1 MNTNA
6 TKFVDTL
13 TRKFSSVVD
22 KILHHPYLLSVEG
35 KKLSRENLKVFVCEQ
50 YHIISNDKR
59 SFSLV
64 ASRTSN
70 SLSATLFQEC
80 LSFESLALDSL
91 SLLANELNLNTNHLK
106 SYEPL
111 AGCQAY
117 TNYLTRLASCGSD
130 SEILIAMLADLPIWG
145 KNCERIS
152 SALKKNYGFTED
164 SCRFLD
170 RFSGPIPE
178 EFLKKS
184 NEVIESSLFNYRKE
198 METATRLIL
207 DYELMFWDSIYQY
220 LIKN

>member
-13 TRKFSSVVD
+13 TRELSSIVD
-22 KILHHPYLLSVEG
+22 KILRHPYLLSVES
-35 KKLSRENLKVFVCEQ
+35 KKLSREDLKVFVCEQ

-59 SFSLV
+59 NFALV
-64 ASRTSN
+64 ESRTSN
-70 SLSATLFQEC
+70 SLSATLFREC
-80 LSFESLALDSL
+80 LSFESIALDNL
-91 SLLANELNLNTNHLK
+91 CLLANELSLDTSQLK
-106 SYEPL
+106 SYEPH

-117 TNYLTRLASCGSD
+117 TNYLSRLASSGSEA
-130 SEILIAMLADLPIWG
+130 EILIAMLTDLPIWG
-145 KNCERIS
+145 KNCKRIS

-184 NEVIESSLFNYRKE
+184 NEVIESSLSTYRKE
-198 METATRLIL
+198 METAARLIL

>member
-59 SFSLV
+59 NFALV

-80 LSFESLALDSL
+80 LSFESIALDNL
-91 SLLANELNLNTNHLK
+91 SLLANELSIDTSQLK

-117 TNYLTRLASCGSD
+117 TNYLTRVASYGSEE
-130 SEILIAMLADLPIWG
+130 EILIAMLTDLPIWG

-152 SALKKNYGFTED
+152 AALKKNYGLTED
-164 SCRFLD
+164 SCLFLD
-170 RFSGPIPE
+170 RFATPLSE

-184 NEVIESSLFNYRKE
+184 NEVIEASISSYRKE
-198 METATRLIL
+198 METADTIN
-207 DYELMFWDSIYQY
+207 S
-220 LIKN
+220 

>member
-1 MNTNA
+1 MNTD
-6 TKFVDTL
+6 TKEFVDTL

-22 KILHHPYLLSVEG
+22 KILRHPYLLSVES
-35 KKLSRENLKVFVCEQ
+35 KKLSREDLKVFVCEQ

-59 SFSLV
+59 NFALV

-80 LSFESLALDSL
+80 LSFESIALDNL
-91 SLLANELNLNTNHLK
+91 SLLANELSLDTSQLK

-111 AGCQAY
+111 AGCQAN
-117 TNYLTRLASCGSD
+117 TNYLTRVASYGSEE
-130 SEILIAMLADLPIWG
+130 EILIAMLTDLPIWG

-152 SALKKNYGFTED
+152 AALKKNYGLTED
-164 SCRFLD
+164 SCLFLD
-170 RFSGPIPE
+170 RFATPIPE

-184 NEVIESSLFNYRKE
+184 NEVIEASISTYRKE
-198 METATRLIL
+198 METAARLIL

-220 LIKN
+220 SIKN

>member
-59 SFSLV
+59 NFALV

-80 LSFESLALDSL
+80 LSFESIALDNL
-91 SLLANELNLNTNHLK
+91 SLLANELSIDTSQLK

-117 TNYLTRLASCGSD
+117 TNYLTRVASYGSEE
-130 SEILIAMLADLPIWG
+130 EILIAMLTDLPIWG

-152 SALKKNYGFTED
+152 AALKKNYGLTED
-164 SCRFLD
+164 SCLFLD
-170 RFSGPIPE
+170 RFATPLSE

-184 NEVIESSLFNYRKE
+184 NEVIEASISSYRKE
-198 METATRLIL
+198 METAARLIL